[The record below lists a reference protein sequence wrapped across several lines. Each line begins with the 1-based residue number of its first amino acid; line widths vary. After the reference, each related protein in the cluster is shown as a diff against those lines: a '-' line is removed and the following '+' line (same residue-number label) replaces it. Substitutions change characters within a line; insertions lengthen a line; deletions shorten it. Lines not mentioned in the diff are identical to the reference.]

1 MLSRHIAEDHIVEFH
16 ITPEFPQLRPAA
28 RLLRRKLPREMT
40 GVLRDF
46 FERSIFFQ
54 YIAEGHIALVRLR
67 LGLHQIEDP
76 LCPGKSRQNLVNL
89 GRKLVHRQGA
99 LAHKHQIG

>member
-1 MLSRHIAEDHIVEFH
+1 
-16 ITPEFPQLRPAA
+16 
-28 RLLRRKLPREMT
+28 MT